1 MSDKTAKSEL
11 QREEQTNAS
20 TTVSDFVPLLE
31 IDHRRAHA
39 RRFCLLRDA
48 DARKYHSEACDG
60 VRTGLISQMHP
71 ESPPKGLVVAT
82 QSTHK
87 SGDETNLS

>member
-31 IDHRRAHA
+31 
-39 RRFCLLRDA
+39 
-48 DARKYHSEACDG
+48 
-60 VRTGLISQMHP
+60 
-71 ESPPKGLVVAT
+71 
-82 QSTHK
+82 
-87 SGDETNLS
+87 N